1 MVRVIVSY
9 KKTKKIPLQKIQ
21 NELFEKSIKEFVEE
35 EFGADAEAKIEGG
48 ELIISS
54 GKEELVEIQEE
65 ELLDKSIKKILRE
78 KGVSLKGAEIKIKK

>member
-54 GKEELVEIQEE
+54 GKEELVEINEE
-65 ELLDKSIKKILRE
+65 ELLNKSIKKILRE